1 MSGPAQR
8 ITTTLLVAL
17 QTIGYVTAS
26 MPSAA
31 LAQQAKAGD
40 PPALPR
46 YRVEVL
52 IFRYLDQ
59 SRTTEEIQA
68 QPDSVLPPDF
78 DVNGLGGTPDKATQR
93 DTAGSAAATPLV
105 TDHVAASVE
114 FLLLDPFPTPPNFVQ
129 LVATQFKLTEVWDK
143 LNQVEAYGPVL
154 HIAWLQPARR
164 AAEAVPYDLVI
175 TPVDPDVITGT
186 LTLYKE
192 RFLHLEVD
200 LTMREAND
208 VEADSTS
215 GFSSRFELFPDNDDA
230 VYRMNQSRRIR
241 TSNLQYF
248 DHPRFGVIA
257 AVTEY
262 SPLKELDAARGEQGR
277 SEALQETDK

>member
-17 QTIGYVTAS
+17 QTIGYVAAS

-208 VEADSTS
+208 RGYECLVLADCVGSYFPEFQRVALEMIKAQ
-215 GFSSRFELFPDNDDA
+215 GGIFGWVGSS
-230 VYRMNQSRRIR
+230 
-241 TSNLQYF
+241 
-248 DHPRFGVIA
+248 A
-257 AVTEY
+257 AAI
-262 SPLKELDAARGEQGR
+262 SALRSAA
-277 SEALQETDK
+277 SVPA